1 MCVCVLGGHTNTSP
15 CTCCKPP
22 ASTGEVNTN
31 TNTNTPVSNAVVN
44 IGSTTPSSATSL
56 LAHTSPSVV
65 SSPERQFQPYQRA
78 PLETI
83 PSPTLLHQQS
93 QQNQDKG
100 QGQKTTPELGDTGFY
115 RPRIELATHPQS
127 ELINVPPG
135 QRTRRHY
142 HSPRPGPS
150 PRPSPNHGHGQ
161 GGVQPKHIVTPDG
174 AILAANFERS
184 SSGARGHATS
194 FAEVP
199 LGLGVDFAYAR
210 RDIMRCADA
219 VAEDHEQDA
228 DILPAYSVPF

>member
-1 MCVCVLGGHTNTSP
+1 MCVCVCVLGGGHTNTFP
-15 CTCCKPP
+15 CTCCKSPS
-22 ASTGEVNTN
+22 STGEVNTN
-31 TNTNTPVSNAVVN
+31 TNTNMPVSNAVVN
-44 IGSTTPSSATSL
+44 IGSTTPSSTSL
-56 LAHTSPSVV
+56 LAQTPPSVV

-100 QGQKTTPELGDTGFY
+100 RGQKTTPELGDTGFY

-127 ELINVPPG
+127 ELINIPPG

-142 HSPRPGPS
+142 HN
-150 PRPSPNHGHGQ
+150 PRPSPNHGHGHGQ
-161 GGVQPKHIVTPDG
+161 GGAQSKHIVTPDG

-184 SSGARGHATS
+184 SSGAREHATS

-219 VAEDHEQDA
+219 VAEDHGQDA